1 MILHLLASRKAA
13 NTVANRT
20 HDPKTLRGWAA
31 ALVWATGA
39 LLVGCGPIGYTV
51 VQLDATEVVEEA
63 RHAGAATTA
72 PYEYYYAQAF
82 LNKAREEAGE
92 AEYQNSIEM
101 SDTARTYGQRARDL
115 ARRRGRE
122 SGR

>member
-1 MILHLLASRKAA
+1 M
-13 NTVANRT
+13 ANRT
-20 HDPKTLRGWAA
+20 RNPFGRRGWA
-31 ALVWATGA
+31 TA
-39 LLVGCGPIGYTV
+39 LLLSAGTFTVGCGPIAYTV
-51 VQLDATEVVEEA
+51 TQLDATAAVEEA
-63 RHAGAATTA
+63 RQAGAAATA

-92 AEYQNSIEM
+92 AEYQNSMEL
-101 SDTARTYGQRARDL
+101 SDTARQYGQRARDL

>member
-1 MILHLLASRKAA
+1 MVIRSLGAGRPSPP
-13 NTVANRT
+13 RT
-20 HDPKTLRGWAA
+20 
-31 ALVWATGA
+31 
-39 LLVGCGPIGYTV
+39 
-51 VQLDATEVVEEA
+51 EA
-63 RHAGAATTA
+63 GTTKGAATTA

-101 SDTARTYGQRARDL
+101 SDTARQYGQRARDL